1 MKKTILIAI
10 AMLSVMLTGCVSP
23 SSTESS
29 IRLAIDCATLK
40 ERLRFVVEDLPQFT
54 DVDTSTWV
62 REVSTMY
69 GHVCS
74 DITGELPEVLLT
86 L

>member
-23 SSTESS
+23 SSIDKQIE
-29 IRLAIDCATLK
+29 LAIGCATLK
-40 ERLRFVVEDLPQFT
+40 ERVRFVVEDLPHFT

-69 GHVCS
+69 GPTCS
-74 DITGELPEVLLT
+74 DITGELPEVL
-86 L
+86 